1 MGITGRKRT
10 RGQATI
16 EYVVVV
22 LLIALVLAI
31 GGLVI
36 AAPGVANTVVSS
48 MRRALCVV
56 TGGGCVTVPGRPC
69 TVTSEAKDERVT
81 VYAGIVRLDDHAGL
95 LREVLSDGTVRITQI
110 DDVGAGLS
118 VGVGGEATLN
128 VAGLA
133 LGTGEVAGVAAMGEL
148 GTRRSW
154 LLPDAAAADRLVA
167 RLRGPTGVKLVD
179 HPVEA
184 VAGFLG
190 LDDEEDRPPPA
201 DTVTFTAGAR
211 GLADLHGDGG
221 IVDADLDLVGSLS
234 AGGTWNRRTGERT
247 VLLQGNG
254 RITLELSRAIFKG
267 RLRVVDRVGMALIL
281 ARDGT
286 PRELVVSAA
295 GQIDR
300 GKLGSLSAAKLTTN
314 RRDGLRG
321 EVDARVDLTDRAD
334 MAIARRAL
342 SAMATGKLVLDSG
355 DWVQAMVPL
364 ARLLEQDGRIDVR
377 AYESASLAGK
387 VGANGGAGGRIGGE
401 VEVSQDTL
409 RLLGAW
415 SRPPGGVWEER
426 IDCAGS

>member
-1 MGITGRKRT
+1 MGITGRRRT

-36 AAPGVANTVVSS
+36 AAPGVANTVVAS
-48 MRRALCVV
+48 MRQALCVV

-69 TVTSEAKDERVT
+69 TVASEAQDERVT
-81 VYAGIVRLDDHAGL
+81 VYAGVLRLDDHAGL

-110 DDVGAGLS
+110 DDLGAGLS

-128 VAGLA
+128 VAGIS
-133 LGTGEVAGVAAMGEL
+133 LGTGEVAGAAAMGEL

-190 LDDEEDRPPPA
+190 LDDEEDRPPLA
-201 DTVTFTAGAR
+201 DVVTFTAGAR

-221 IVDADLDLVGSLS
+221 IADVDLDLVGSLS

-254 RITLELSRAIFKG
+254 RATLELSRAIFKG
-267 RLRVVDRVGMALIL
+267 RLRAIDRVGMALVL

-300 GKLGSLSAAKLTTN
+300 GKLGSLGVAKLTTN

-321 EVDARVDLTDRAD
+321 EVDARVDLTNRED

-342 SAMATGKLVLDSG
+342 SAMATGKLLQDPG
-355 DWVQAMVPL
+355 GWAQAMVPL

-387 VGANGGAGGRIGGE
+387 VGANGGVGGRLGGE
-401 VEVSQDTL
+401 VEVSRDTL

-415 SRPPGGVWEER
+415 SRPPGGAWAER
-426 IDCAGS
+426 IDCARS